1 VAQEIIAQLSDPFR
15 IALSIGLV
23 LTMLRTEGVSGRW
36 IPLLAGV
43 VFIAVLIPMTMQARE
58 GADRVVAIGAGLVST
73 GLLVAAALML
83 RALVLRAM
91 GR

>member
-1 VAQEIIAQLSDPFR
+1 MAQEIIAQLSDPFR
-15 IALSIGLV
+15 IALSVGLV

-36 IPLLAGV
+36 LPLAAGV

-58 GADRVVAIGAGLVST
+58 GADRMVAIGAGLVST
-73 GLLVAAALML
+73 SLMVGVVMAL
-83 RALVLRAM
+83 RALVLRTM

>member
-1 VAQEIIAQLSDPFR
+1 MAQEIIAQLSDPFR